1 MTNVNT
7 LITDHLDIWTTAT
20 EAKPSSGRGNSKKT
34 GLYGIQK
41 LRSLILELAV
51 RGKLV
56 PQYQNEGDGSG
67 AVAKLARK
75 REELVKQKLAK
86 TAKKLDELHEGDFP
100 FPIPHG
106 WSWARLQDVSEYIQ
120 RGKGPKYADS
130 GAVRVISQ
138 KCVQWNGFDLDKA
151 RFIREDSIEGYG
163 QERFLRDGDVLWN
176 STGTGTVGRV
186 VTLPL
191 ETDDR
196 LVADSHV
203 TVIRMLSDCP
213 RFLEIYLSSSGIQN
227 RIEPTHEDALVSGTT
242 KQVELNV
249 STVLAL
255 PVPFPPMAEQ
265 HRIVAKVE
273 ELMTLC
279 DALEAQTEDS
289 LKAHQTLVETCLATL
304 TNSQSPEEL
313 TENWNRI
320 ETNFDTLFTTEE
332 SVECLRDAVLSL
344 AIRGL
349 LTKRYSPDEPASVL
363 LEQLFQS
370 NMQTANSR
378 HRTIMSKIREVEPPF
393 PIPPSW
399 AWSNLGSL
407 SFDLRYGTSKKCG
420 RDDSQTPVLR
430 IPNVSGGQ
438 VTLEDM
444 KFGPLEEKE
453 LSDLALRQNDL
464 LIIRSNGSLEIVGR
478 FAWVPELDREYA
490 FAGYLVRVRIDP
502 AFVDPRYIWYVSQ
515 SRFVRDQI
523 ELPIRHGVGLKN
535 VNSTELASIAF
546 PIPPREEQKEVIYQI
561 DSLFEYCDKLLKKIV
576 DKNESIATLADTLTG
591 KVH

>member
-56 PQYQNEGDGSG
+56 PQDQNEGDGSG

-86 TAKKLDELHEGDFP
+86 TAKNLDELHEGDFP

-313 TENWNRI
+313 AENWSRVA
-320 ETNFDTLFTTEE
+320 THFDTLFTTKE
-332 SVECLRDAVLSL
+332 SVEQLKTAILGLAVQGKLT
-344 AIRGL
+344 ARGTEGRASPTEIVTQL
-349 LTKRYSPDEPASVL
+349 KESQALEGIKQGKRGKRTGELTFET
-363 LEQLFQS
+363 
-370 NMQTANSR
+370 N
-378 HRTIMSKIREVEPPF
+378 
-393 PIPPSW
+393 IPENW
-399 AWSNLGSL
+399 
-407 SFDLRYGTSKKCG
+407 
-420 RDDSQTPVLR
+420 QR
-430 IPNVSGGQ
+430 I
-438 VTLEDM
+438 
-444 KFGPLEEKE
+444 E
-453 LSDLALRQNDL
+453 LQDLALQITDGTHLTPKYTDEGRPFLSAKNVKPFEFLPDNHRYVSEEDFEGYRQNRKPVAGDIL
-464 LIIRSNGSLEIVGR
+464 MTRVGAGIGEAAVIDSDMEFAIYVSVCLIKPFTKYLMADFLCLWLNSPEGRALSTEKTYGRGASQGNLNLEFIRTFSIPLPPLPEQTEIVKNARALLEICDV
-478 FAWVPELDREYA
+478 L
-490 FAGYLVRVRIDP
+490 LLRIDH
-502 AFVDPRYIWYVSQ
+502 AQRVQ
-515 SRFVRDQI
+515 
-523 ELPIRHGVGLKN
+523 
-535 VNSTELASIAF
+535 AS
-546 PIPPREEQKEVIYQI
+546 
-561 DSLFEYCDKLLKKIV
+561 
-576 DKNESIATLADTLTG
+576 LADTLCSNI
-591 KVH
+591 H